1 MVVSLDLSDTSAAS
15 RRTAH
20 EYVRDTLRQAILR
33 GSVTG
38 GTRLVQAD
46 IAARLG
52 VSTTPV
58 REALRDL
65 ATEGLIHLDAHRGAV
80 VRELTYQELIEI
92 YDVHE
97 PARAGGDAP
106 RRARAR
112 RDELRRPSAL
122 ADEMEQEPT
131 SASGRISIGSS
142 TPCSSSPVPNR
153 RLLSTLTAL
162 RDTAAPYVGL
172 ALQQRGYPLDLANE
186 QHQQLLEAIRAVTTR
201 EKVLAI
207 ATTTRTWPPARSR
220 TPGTCSSAAAVTE
233 EGPVADALITRRR
246 LSALRAF
253 SSPG

>member
-1 MVVSLDLSDTSAAS
+1 MIVSLDLSDTSAAS

-80 VRELTYQELIEI
+80 VRELTYEELVEI
-92 YDVHE
+92 YDMLSLLE
-97 PARAGGDAP
+97 PEAMRRAALERDEEACARAG
-106 RRARAR
+106 
-112 RDELRRPSAL
+112 AL
-122 ADEMEQEPT
+122 ADEMEQERDVGKW
-131 SASGRISIGSS
+131 ADLNRQFHAVLVE
-142 TPCSSSPVPNR
+142 CVPNR

-172 ALQQRGYPLDLANE
+172 ALQQRGYPHDLANK
-186 QHQQLLEAIRAVTTR
+186 QHQQLVEALRAGDA
-201 EKVLAI
+201 EKVFAI
-207 ATTTRTWPPARSR
+207 ATDHTALAARTFKDARELFE
-220 TPGTCSSAAAVTE
+220 AAAVTE
-233 EGPVADALITRRR
+233 EGPVADALI
-246 LSALRAF
+246 
-253 SSPG
+253 GDVG